1 MSKPF
6 DIPQLNTH
14 LDGVCAKY
22 ANLTGKRLFVPV
34 NPSHQDFSPIV
45 ISDDITSDRLP
56 LKIRQGYRNVENI
69 VINIPAGRVVESLPS
84 SVDVKEEFGSFH
96 QSFMQEEGIIRVT
109 LTLDI
114 HRGTYAPH
122 LRKRLLEMQKK
133 MQKAYN
139 SRVVLV
145 WK

>member
-1 MSKPF
+1 M
-6 DIPQLNTH
+6 
-14 LDGVCAKY
+14 
-22 ANLTGKRLFVPV
+22 
-34 NPSHQDFSPIV
+34 
-45 ISDDITSDRLP
+45 
-56 LKIRQGYRNVENI
+56 ENI

-96 QSFMQEEGIIRVT
+96 QSFIQEEGIIRVT